1 MPIWRNTLGDFN
13 WGTAGNWAVDGSGN
27 TGIPTNTTDA
37 IFDALSPN
45 CVVNGVARVCRNL
58 NCTGY
63 GGQLDMAFPISVGN
77 TSLAGSSITL
87 SSSMSVIGS
96 SVLNVLGTQGT
107 TTLTSNGFLWPTA
120 LHIGNATVNTVP
132 IYQLNDNWSVASL
145 LLSNGSS
152 NALVTG
158 NFTISVFG
166 NFRTNNTT
174 GTIRGNLGSTC
185 TIRLVGPGT
194 WSAAGVG
201 VTLSLNVTIDAGAN
215 TYTLGTNATW
225 GLVTSGG
232 VANPALTYVSGTVA
246 APGTFTLV
254 QGSNT
259 QTVNLNGSTSPAA
272 TSTSSTGVNFQN
284 LNIRGH
290 ATTSLT
296 TFSSTVCVV
305 GTLTSSSNTGIDL
318 RTFIGGTFRLNG
330 SLVLN
335 NHIEGDGTLIFQ
347 GTGNWTENNGT
358 LTKLNYGI
366 TANVVINTLGTI
378 TLTTSVAVRGQL
390 TYTNGTFV
398 QGLNTILMA
407 GATSQGASL
416 NGFASAGIVIQSLRH
431 RTQGLVANNGSL
443 LSFNDSVPYSI
454 INLSFDGFTV
464 SNNAHRHMGTT
475 GWTCVNFTYSK
486 PTNTANLTPVYS
498 LMGSST
504 IQYIVTNSFI
514 FRAGGPIF
522 GVSTSQMVRQTG
534 VVPVQFIV
542 QQGASQDVYYMG
554 AQNID
559 SSAGQTIWTRS
570 GTVFS
575 TSNWNLWTY
584 PRTRFSSSIG

>member
-1 MPIWRNTLGDFN
+1 MPIWRNTTGDFN
-13 WGTAGNWAVDGSGN
+13 WGTAGNWLADGTGSGV
-27 TGIPTNTTDA
+27 PTNTTDA
-37 IFDALSPN
+37 VFDASSPN
-45 CVVNGVARVCRNL
+45 CTVNTTARVCRNL

-63 GGQLDMAFPISVGN
+63 TGQLNMAFPISVGN
-77 TSLAGSSITL
+77 VALAGSSIIL
-87 SSSMSVIGS
+87 SSSMSVIGTGQ
-96 SVLNVLGTQGT
+96 LNVLGTTGT
-107 TTLTSNGFLWPTA
+107 TTLTSNGFLWPNV
-120 LHIGNATVNTVP
+120 LHIGQATSVTTP
-132 IYQLNDNWSVASL
+132 IYQLNDNWSVATL
-145 LLSNGSS
+145 RISNGGS

-166 NFRTNNTT
+166 DFTTNNTS

-194 WSAAGVG
+194 WSAANVA
-201 VTLSLNVTIDAGAN
+201 VTFSLNVTIDAGAN
-215 TYTLGTNATW
+215 TYTLGTNAVW
-225 GLVTSGG
+225 GLVSAGG

-305 GTLTSSSNTGIDL
+305 GTLNSFSNTGINL
-318 RTFIGGTFRLNG
+318 RTFIDGTFRLNG

-335 NHIEGDGTLIFQ
+335 NFIEGDGTLIFQ
-347 GTGNWTENNGT
+347 GTGTWTENNGT

-366 TANVVINTLGTI
+366 TGNVVINTTGTI
-378 TLTTSVAVRGQL
+378 TLTTPVSVRGAF
-390 TYTNGTFV
+390 TYTSGTFV
-398 QGLNTILMA
+398 TGANTILMT
-407 GATSQGASL
+407 GASSQGASL
-416 NGFASAGIVIQSLRH
+416 NGFASAGIVIESLRH
-431 RTQGLVANNGSL
+431 RTQGLVGSNGSL
-443 LSFNDSVPYSI
+443 LSFNDTVPYTI
-454 INLSFDGFTV
+454 IDLSFDGFQV
-464 SNNAHRHMGTT
+464 NFAHRHMGTT
-475 GWTCVNFTYSK
+475 GWTCVNFIYSK
-486 PTNTANLTPVYS
+486 PANTANFAPAYT

-514 FRAGGPIF
+514 FRAGGPIS
-522 GVSTSQMVRQTG
+522 GVTTSLMARQTG

-542 QQGASQDVYYMG
+542 QPGASQDVYYMG
-554 AQNID
+554 AQNVD
-559 SSAGQTIWTRS
+559 SSAGQTIWSRQ
-570 GTVFS
+570 GTIFTN
-575 TSNWNLWTY
+575 TSNWNNWFY
-584 PRTRFSSSIG
+584 PRTRFSSFTS

>member
-1 MPIWRNTLGDFN
+1 MPIWRNTTGDFN
-13 WGTAGNWAVDGSGN
+13 WGTAGNWLADGTGSGV
-27 TGIPTNTTDA
+27 PTNTTDA
-37 IFDALSPN
+37 VFDASSPN
-45 CVVNGVARVCRNL
+45 CTVNTTARVCRNL

-63 GGQLDMAFPISVGN
+63 TGQLNMVFPISVGN
-77 TSLAGSSITL
+77 VSLAGSSIIL
-87 SSSMSVIGS
+87 SSSMSVIGTGQ
-96 SVLNVLGTQGT
+96 LNVLGTTGT
-107 TTLTSNGFLWPTA
+107 TTLTSNGFLWPNVLA
-120 LHIGNATVNTVP
+120 IGNSTVNTVP
-132 IYQLNDNWSVASL
+132 IYQLNDNWSVAAL
-145 LLSNGSS
+145 RISNGSS

-166 NFRTNNTT
+166 DFTTNNTS

-194 WSAAGVG
+194 WSSAGVG

-215 TYTLGTNATW
+215 TYTLGTNAVW

-246 APGTFTLV
+246 APGTFTLA

-305 GTLTSSSNTGIDL
+305 GTLNSFSNTGINL
-318 RTFIGGTFRLNG
+318 RTFIDGTFRLNG

-335 NHIEGDGTLIFQ
+335 NYIEGGGTLIFQ
-347 GTGNWTENNGT
+347 GTGTWTENNGT

-366 TANVVINTLGTI
+366 VGNVVINTTGTI
-378 TLTTSVAVRGQL
+378 TLTTPVSVRGAF

-398 QGLNTILMA
+398 QGGNTILM
-407 GATSQGASL
+407 QGASI
-416 NGFASAGIVIQSLRH
+416 NGFASAGIVIESLTH
-431 RTQGLVANNGSL
+431 RTQGLVGSSGSL
-443 LSFNDSVPYSI
+443 LSFNDTVPYSI
-454 INLSFDGFTV
+454 INLSFDGFTPG
-464 SNNAHRHMGTT
+464 NNAHRHMGTT
-475 GWTCVNFTYSK
+475 GWTCVNFIYSK
-486 PTNTANLTPVYS
+486 PTNTASFTPVYA

-504 IQYIVTNSFI
+504 IQYIVTNSFL
-514 FRAGGPIF
+514 FRAGGPIS
-522 GVSTSQMVRQTG
+522 GVASSQMVRQTG
-534 VVPVQFIV
+534 TVPVQFIV
-542 QQGASQDVYYMG
+542 QPGASQDVYYMG

-570 GTVFS
+570 GSIFS

-584 PRTRFSSSIG
+584 PRTRFSSFTS